1 MTVLKTIYLWYDNKR
16 MNRKCRN
23 LKKKRVNKNL
33 MKKNSF
39 VQGAFIATLGI
50 VITKILGILYVIPF
64 YAIIGEK
71 GGALYGYA
79 YTLYLVFMAISSAGI
94 PLAISKIISEYQ
106 TLGYYDAKRRA
117 FKIGKQIAITLGILC
132 FIILFVFAPQ
142 LSVAILG
149 DLQGGNTIEDVTF
162 VIRVISTAIIVVPV
176 LSIYRGYFEGHK
188 FITPTAISQVF
199 EQIIRVLVIVVG
211 SFLTLKVFHLSLTT
225 AVGVAVFGATV
236 GSFASYFYLIE
247 KRIKNKQKFLEKEL
261 KVKEPKITNK
271 AILKKIMIYAFPLIM
286 IDIFKSLYSMVDS
299 VTVVK
304 ALGSIYGV
312 KTAESI
318 MSILSTWGAKFNMII
333 ISISTG
339 MLVSL
344 TPNLASAAV
353 VGNQKEVHKK
363 INQSFQML
371 MFLTIPMTVGL
382 SFLAKPVY
390 TVFYGASTYGPS
402 VLTFYI
408 FVALITCLFT
418 TAITITQVLKYYKVV
433 FISLFSGVLLKS
445 LLNTFF
451 INQLYHMG
459 LPAYYG
465 SILAT
470 IMGYFVSLII
480 CLVALHKKCGVK
492 YHDTYKQLLNILGGT
507 VLMIVSLVLLKLVV
521 PISSDMRFVNIF
533 IIMIYTVVGG
543 GVYFIYMIKRK
554 TMKQIFGETFLKR
567 FQKKKST
574 DSF

>member
-1 MTVLKTIYLWYDNKR
+1 
-16 MNRKCRN
+16 
-23 LKKKRVNKNL
+23 
-33 MKKNSF
+33 MKKNNF

-106 TLGYYDAKRRA
+106 ALGYYDAKQRA
-117 FKIGKQIAITLGILC
+117 FKIGKKIAITLGILC

-142 LSVAILG
+142 LSEAILG
-149 DLQGGNTIEDVTF
+149 DLKGGNTIEDVTY

-199 EQIIRVLVIVVG
+199 EQIMRVLVIVVG
-211 SFLTLKVFHLSLTT
+211 SYMALKVFNLSLTT

-236 GSFASYFYLIE
+236 GSIASYFYLIE
-247 KRIKNKQKFLEKEL
+247 KRRKNKKKFEEKEL
-261 KVKEPKITNK
+261 DVKEPKITNK
-271 AILKKIMIYAFPLIM
+271 EIFKKIMIYAFPLIM

-304 ALGSIYGV
+304 ALGNIYGT

-333 ISISTG
+333 ISIATG
-339 MLVSL
+339 MIVSL
-344 TPNLASAAV
+344 TPNLTASSV
-353 VGNQKEVHKK
+353 VGNTKDVHKK

-371 MFLTIPMTVGL
+371 SFLIIPMTVGL
-382 SFLAKPVY
+382 SFLSEPVY
-390 TVFYGASTYGPS
+390 TVFYGPSKYGPS
-402 VLTFYI
+402 VLSFFV
-408 FVALITCLFT
+408 FVALMTALFT
-418 TAITITQVLKYYKVV
+418 TAITITQVLKHYKVV
-433 FISLFSGVLLKS
+433 FVSLASGLLLKALVNVS
-445 LLNTFF
+445 L
-451 INQLYHMG
+451 INQLNNLG

-465 SILAT
+465 SILAS
-470 IMGYFVSLII
+470 ILGYGLSLMI
-480 CLVALHKKCGVK
+480 CLVALNRKCGVN
-492 YHDTYKQLLNILGGT
+492 YEETAKQLINTLCGT
-507 VLMIVSLVLLKLVV
+507 VLMVLVLLLVKLIV
-521 PISSDMRFVNIF
+521 PISSTSRFMNLP
-533 IIMIYTVVGG
+533 IIIIYTIIGG
-543 GVYFIYMIKRK
+543 AVYLFYMYK
-554 TMKQIFGETFLKR
+554 TKSIEQVFGEKLINKF
-567 FQKKKST
+567 KKKK
-574 DSF
+574 

>member
-1 MTVLKTIYLWYDNKR
+1 
-16 MNRKCRN
+16 
-23 LKKKRVNKNL
+23 
-33 MKKNSF
+33 MKKNNF

-106 TLGYYDAKRRA
+106 ALGYYDAKQRA
-117 FKIGKQIAITLGILC
+117 FKIGKKIAITLGILC

-142 LSVAILG
+142 LSEAILG
-149 DLQGGNTIEDVTF
+149 DLKGGNTIEDVTY

-199 EQIIRVLVIVVG
+199 EQIMRVLVIVIG
-211 SFLTLKVFHLSLTT
+211 SYMALKVFNLSLTT

-236 GSFASYFYLIE
+236 GSIASYFYLIE
-247 KRIKNKQKFLEKEL
+247 KRRKNKKKFEEKIL
-261 KVKEPKITNK
+261 DVKEPKITNK
-271 AILKKIMIYAFPLIM
+271 DIFKKIIIYAFPLIM

-304 ALGSIYGV
+304 ALGSIYGT

-333 ISISTG
+333 ISIATG
-339 MLVSL
+339 MIVSL
-344 TPNLASAAV
+344 TPNLTASAV
-353 VGNQKEVHKK
+353 VGNTKDVHKK

-371 MFLTIPMTVGL
+371 SFLIIPMTVGL
-382 SFLAKPVY
+382 SFLSEPVY
-390 TVFYGASTYGPS
+390 TVFYGQSKYGPS
-402 VLTFYI
+402 VLSFFV
-408 FVALITCLFT
+408 FVALMTALFT
-418 TAITITQVLKYYKVV
+418 TAITITQVLKHYKVV
-433 FISLFSGVLLKS
+433 FVSLASGLLLKALVNVS
-445 LLNTFF
+445 L
-451 INQLYHMG
+451 INQLNNLG

-465 SILAT
+465 SILAS
-470 IMGYFVSLII
+470 ILGYGLSLMI
-480 CLVALHKKCGVK
+480 CLVALNRKCGVN
-492 YHDTYKQLLNILGGT
+492 YEETAKQLINTLCGT
-507 VLMIVSLVLLKLVV
+507 VLMVLVLLLVKLIV
-521 PISSDMRFVNIF
+521 PISSTSRFMNLP
-533 IIMIYTVVGG
+533 IIIIYTIIGG
-543 GVYFIYMIKRK
+543 AVYLFYMYK
-554 TMKQIFGETFLKR
+554 TKSIEQVFGEKLINKF
-567 FQKKKST
+567 KKKK
-574 DSF
+574 